1 MITVH
6 SKTTIAAISELRNKS
21 ERILSILKENK
32 VVLERR
38 HRPVAVMLGYDQY
51 EALEKILEFAEDYV
65 LGVLAM
71 NRDKKAKKQ
80 DFIDIEKW

>member
-38 HRPVAVMLGYDQY
+38 HRPGAVMLGYDQY